1 MNEVYETPA
10 AEAAAAPAE
19 DASTQDASTQDATA
33 ECSSAP
39 PASPR
44 SRSWAKLRRN
54 KAAFIG
60 GIFILIYLGCALGA
74 PLLYRGDPSA
84 PNLIYSLSTPDAANW
99 LGTDELGRS
108 ILGRILYGS
117 RVSLLIALGVVGVG
131 LVIGVPVGL
140 VSGYYGGKT
149 DFIIQRFTDMLLAF
163 PGFLLALALVA
174 ILGVGLKNTV
184 ISIGISMV
192 PLYIRLVR
200 GCVLTV
206 REEVYVEAARACGTR
221 DILIIWRHILPN
233 VMAPITVQTSLS
245 MGTAILFAAGLG
257 FLGIGVQPPTP
268 EWGAM
273 LGSARA
279 YMMAKPHVATFPGIA
294 IFLAVLSF
302 NLLGDGLRDAF
313 DPRSK
318 I

>member
-1 MNEVYETPA
+1 MTDEKDVDM
-10 AEAAAAPAE
+10 APGSE
-19 DASTQDASTQDATA
+19 ENTASG
-33 ECSSAP
+33 
-39 PASPR
+39 
-44 SRSWAKLRRN
+44 SRGWAKLKRN
-54 KAAFIG
+54 RAALAG
-60 GIFILIYLGCALGA
+60 GILLLIYLLCALGA
-74 PLLYRGDPSA
+74 PVLFRGDPSA
-84 PNLIYSLSTPDAANW
+84 PDLMNSLSPPSTAHL

-108 ILGRILYGS
+108 ILGRILYGA
-117 RVSLLIALGVVGVG
+117 RVSLLIAVGVVGVG

-149 DFIIQRFTDMLLAF
+149 DFIIQRFTDMMLAF

-184 ISIGISMV
+184 ISIGISMI

-206 REEVYVEAARACGTR
+206 KEEVYVEAARACGTR
-221 DILIIWRHILPN
+221 DLNIIRHHILPN
-233 VMAPITVQTSLS
+233 VLAPIIIQTSLG

-268 EWGAM
+268 EWGSM

-279 YMMAKPHVATFPGIA
+279 YMMGKPHVATFPGIA

-313 DPRSK
+313 DPRSR